1 VAAQLDIAGNAPA
14 ARGWLHLDAKRTTR
28 RPVPV
33 PGCGAGIA
41 VRAAVSSVMSA
52 EIVATPPAGAEGRE
66 DRHPRAVRDRVKSST
81 AVDNK

>member
-1 VAAQLDIAGNAPA
+1 VAAQLDIAENAPA
-14 ARGWLHLDAKRTTR
+14 TRGSLHLDAKRTR
-28 RPVPV
+28 GDRC

-41 VRAAVSSVMSA
+41 VRAAVPSVTSA
-52 EIVATPPAGAEGRE
+52 EIVATPPAGAEGRD